1 VKDFR
6 GKKMMIT
13 QDHIKDSSITSMF
26 FSQGLKLSD
35 IKIVKHSFDVRDLF
49 NGNAD
54 LMASYISNEPYLLR
68 ELGLEPIVFKPKDY
82 GFDFY
87 NDILITNKDYAKEN
101 SEEVQAFKEATIK
114 GFEYAFSN
122 IDEAVDLIHKKYNS
136 LNKTKNALRFEAKEL
151 RRLVYDDAGEI
162 GTIELNKLERMFD
175 VYKLLAFTH
184 KNIDLNEVVFKS
196 NIDVT
201 ALSREERRYIQNK
214 KSIKVCIDPNW
225 PPLEFYNQKGEYDG
239 IGADYYKLFSQ
250 NLDIN
255 FEVIETLSWQE
266 SKEYIKDGK
275 CDVLSFVMPTEN
287 DKKHMNFTSSFL
299 HLPLVL
305 ATKHNVSFI
314 YDIQDIKGKKIGYPK
329 GYSFIEILE
338 QKYPFLEFVEVE
350 SIEDGLREVA
360 ENNLFAYVGSLIG
373 VAYNLQNRF
382 AGELKIAGKIND
394 NWPLSNGVRK
404 DDPMLLNILQKA
416 INSVTQEQ
424 KKEILDKWFSVKYQN
439 GVDYAFIYRLLGIF
453 VIILTIIAYFYNQKR
468 KLHER
473 LELAYEKLEK
483 LAITDKLTGLYN
495 RHKTD
500 EILAGQK
507 EFSSRYGSKFGI
519 ILLDIDYFKKINDKY
534 GHHVGDSVL
543 KDFANILKENSRNT
557 DFVGRWGGEEF
568 LIVVP
573 HADID
578 SLVKFAN
585 ILKEKIENHSFAVVE
600 KITASL
606 GVALYEKNEAVDR
619 VLVRADEALYLAKA
633 QGRNRVSF
641 KY

>member
-1 VKDFR
+1 
-6 GKKMMIT
+6 
-13 QDHIKDSSITSMF
+13 
-26 FSQGLKLSD
+26 
-35 IKIVKHSFDVRDLF
+35 
-49 NGNAD
+49 
-54 LMASYISNEPYLLR
+54 
-68 ELGLEPIVFKPKDY
+68 
-82 GFDFY
+82 
-87 NDILITNKDYAKEN
+87 
-101 SEEVQAFKEATIK
+101 
-114 GFEYAFSN
+114 
-122 IDEAVDLIHKKYNS
+122 
-136 LNKTKNALRFEAKEL
+136 
-151 RRLVYDDAGEI
+151 
-162 GTIELNKLERMFD
+162 
-175 VYKLLAFTH
+175 
-184 KNIDLNEVVFKS
+184 
-196 NIDVT
+196 
-201 ALSREERRYIQNK
+201 
-214 KSIKVCIDPNW
+214 
-225 PPLEFYNQKGEYDG
+225 
-239 IGADYYKLFSQ
+239 
-250 NLDIN
+250 
-255 FEVIETLSWQE
+255 
-266 SKEYIKDGK
+266 
-275 CDVLSFVMPTEN
+275 
-287 DKKHMNFTSSFL
+287 
-299 HLPLVL
+299 
-305 ATKHNVSFI
+305 
-314 YDIQDIKGKKIGYPK
+314 
-329 GYSFIEILE
+329 
-338 QKYPFLEFVEVE
+338 
-350 SIEDGLREVA
+350 
-360 ENNLFAYVGSLIG
+360 
-373 VAYNLQNRF
+373 
-382 AGELKIAGKIND
+382 
-394 NWPLSNGVRK
+394 
-404 DDPMLLNILQKA
+404 
-416 INSVTQEQ
+416 
-424 KKEILDKWFSVKYQN
+424 
-439 GVDYAFIYRLLGIF
+439 
-453 VIILTIIAYFYNQKR
+453 LTIIAYFYNQKR